1 MSYKLFSGKDPYGK
15 MNSIQNDKPIY
26 QDFLQ
31 QQQIL
36 KDNFGKSGT
45 NSNFETLTHQQKT
58 GFEKYKPSSYLPD
71 ENKKNIFE
79 RKLMH
84 H

>member
-45 NSNFETLTHQQKT
+45 NSNFETLTYQ
-58 GFEKYKPSSYLPD
+58 
-71 ENKKNIFE
+71 
-79 RKLMH
+79 
-84 H
+84 